1 MTQKTFLAT
10 LAIGAALMTSAQAQ
24 TCSPTFVNSIVARMN
39 IINATSG
46 ACRQALAS
54 NSPQICNVCR
64 PTYLKLTN
72 LRATYKANKGC
83 FRSSPRIMGKV
94 TALWSYRSDIK
105 RLRKLCG

>member
-1 MTQKTFLAT
+1 MNQKAFLAT
-10 LAIGAALMTSAQAQ
+10 LAISAALISGAKAQP
-24 TCSPTFVNSIVARMN
+24 CSPTFVNSIVARMN

-46 ACRQALAS
+46 ACKQALET
-54 NSPQICNVCR
+54 NSPQTCNVCR

-72 LRATYKANKGC
+72 LRATYKANKSC

-105 RLRKLCG
+105 KLRKLCG